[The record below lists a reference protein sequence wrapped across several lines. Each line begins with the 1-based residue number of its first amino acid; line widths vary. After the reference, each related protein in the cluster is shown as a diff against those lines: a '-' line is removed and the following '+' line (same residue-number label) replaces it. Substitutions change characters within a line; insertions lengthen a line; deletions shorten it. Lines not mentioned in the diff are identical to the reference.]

1 MATMQAIGRLR
12 LPVNVVAVTP
22 LTENMPSGRATKPGD
37 VFYAMNGKTVVVN
50 NTDAEGRLILADALT
65 YVTREYK
72 PVVCIDL
79 ATLTGAMDVA
89 LGPVFSG
96 VFTNSDELFA
106 DLEAAGK
113 KANDPFWRMPLHSDY
128 KSFIKTVTGDLSNT
142 GGRSGGSCSAA
153 IFLKEFVEGVD
164 AEGDGEEKPRTAW
177 AHIDI
182 AGVTR
187 SKFTPSY
194 LAEGY
199 MSGRPVRSLIEY
211 FASKAKA

>member
-1 MATMQAIGRLR
+1 MQAIGRLK

-50 NTDAEGRLILADALT
+50 NTDAEGRLILADALV
-65 YVTREYK
+65 YVTQQYK
-72 PVVCIDL
+72 PEVCIDL
-79 ATLTGAMDVA
+79 ATLTGAMDIA
-89 LGPVFSG
+89 LGPVFAG

-113 KANDPFWRMPLHSDY
+113 KANDPFWRMPLHADY
-128 KSFIKTVTGDLSNT
+128 KLHIKAVTGDLSNT

-164 AEGDGEEKPRTAW
+164 AEGDEKPRTAW

-182 AGVTR
+182 AGVMKT
-187 SKFTPSY
+187 SEQAPSY
-194 LAEGY
+194 LSRGGV
-199 MSGRPVRSLIEY
+199 MTGRPVRSLITY
-211 FASKAKA
+211 FAEKSATRQ